1 MADVHSLTLFR
12 AQPERSQA
20 LGAHLLDLAAVA
32 VRDEGCLD
40 YRVFQGSEDV
50 DIWVVQARWIS
61 LAAQDDHFNQP
72 HTLAFLDEL
81 PKLADEVDLYPLA
94 PKTPTA
100 EL

>member
-1 MADVHSLTLFR
+1 MADVYSLTLFR

-40 YRVFQGSEDV
+40 YRVFQGSEDN
-50 DIWVVQARWIS
+50 DLWVVQARWIS

-94 PKTPTA
+94 PKKPTA
-100 EL
+100 GL

>member
-1 MADVHSLTLFR
+1 MADVYSLTLFR

-40 YRVFQGSEDV
+40 YRVFQGSEDN
-50 DIWVVQARWIS
+50 DLWVVQARWIS

-81 PKLADEVDLYPLA
+81 PKLADEMDLYPLA
-94 PKTPTA
+94 PKKPTA
-100 EL
+100 GL

>member
-1 MADVHSLTLFR
+1 MADVYSLTLFR

-32 VRDEGCLD
+32 VQDEGCLD
-40 YRVFQGSEDV
+40 YRVFQGSEDN
-50 DIWVVQARWIS
+50 DLWVVQARWIS

-94 PKTPTA
+94 PKKPTA
-100 EL
+100 GL

>member
-20 LGAHLLDLAAVA
+20 LGAHLLDLAAAA
-32 VRDEGCLD
+32 VHDEGCLD
-40 YRVFQGSEDV
+40 YRVFQGSEDNDV
-50 DIWVVQARWIS
+50 WVVQARWIS
-61 LAAQDDHFNQP
+61 VAAQDDHFNQP

-94 PKTPTA
+94 PKKPSA